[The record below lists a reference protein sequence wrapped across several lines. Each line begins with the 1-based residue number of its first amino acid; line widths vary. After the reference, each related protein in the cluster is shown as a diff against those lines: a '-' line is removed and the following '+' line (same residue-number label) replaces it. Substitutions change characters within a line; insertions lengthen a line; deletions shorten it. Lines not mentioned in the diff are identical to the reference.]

1 MLVRT
6 NYINRD
12 TLSSTLTNQFSK
24 YVNGLLFTNAESDSM
39 NGILNF
45 NFGLPPATNYTVW
58 NKQFGTGMEWTIL
71 N

>member
-6 NYINRD
+6 NYINID

-45 NFGLPPATNYTVW
+45 NFGCCKTLSLGGDSVMWLHLVFT
-58 NKQFGTGMEWTIL
+58 L
-71 N
+71 